1 MAKLTMG
8 SKENELPVADE
19 HDTYVQ
25 AATADNTR
33 RAYRAGIKHFMEQ
46 GNELP
51 ATPDMVV
58 NYLKALATSHNPRT
72 LEQRMV
78 HVRQWHRLSG
88 HPDPTQDP
96 VVKKTMRGIARLH
109 GQAKHQA
116 LALRLDVLDQLM
128 QYLKEQDSLLAI
140 RNRALILV
148 GFFGALRR
156 SELVSL
162 HWEQVEF
169 VKEGMIIT
177 LQRSKTDQVGEGAPC
192 VIPFG
197 NDLRCP
203 VRALLAWQK
212 ASRVWEGPMFRQ
224 LSKTGTVRKPA
235 ISAQHVSR
243 ILKQVIH
250 DAGIPNGEGYSA
262 HSLRRGFATESSRL
276 GAPLAAIKKHGR
288 WKSTKMVIEY
298 IEAGRQFEDS
308 AVNVLFDFSG

>member
-1 MAKLTMG
+1 MA
-8 SKENELPVADE
+8 SLPTEPNDNALSTHDDS
-19 HDTYVQ
+19 DTYVQ
-25 AATADNTR
+25 AATAENTR
-33 RAYRAGIKHFMEQ
+33 RAYRAGIKHFLAQ
-46 GNELP
+46 GGGLP
-51 ATPDMVV
+51 ATPAMVV
-58 NYLKALATSHNPRT
+58 DYLKALATSHNPRT

-78 HVRQWHRLSG
+78 HLRQWHKLSG

-96 VVKKTMRGIARLH
+96 TVKKTIRGIARLH

-128 QYLKEQDSLLAI
+128 LHLKEQDSLIAV

-162 HWEQVEF
+162 KWEQVEF

-177 LQRSKTDQVGEGAPC
+177 LPRSKTDQVGEGAPC

-197 NDLRCP
+197 NELRCP

-212 ASRVWEGPMFRQ
+212 ASRVWEGAIFRR
-224 LSKTGTVRKPA
+224 LSKTGTVRKTP
-235 ISAQHVSR
+235 ISSQYVSC
-243 ILKQVIH
+243 ILKQLVKEAGLPNS
-250 DAGIPNGEGYSA
+250 DAYSA

-276 GAPLAAIKKHGR
+276 GAPLAAIKQHGR
-288 WKSTKMVIEY
+288 WKSTKIVIEY

-308 AVNVLFDFSG
+308 AVSVLFDFL